1 MNFVTPNVK
10 AHWAALRPILTIRND
25 REYQRAITRMNA
37 LLDEIGG
44 NERHPLSSLL
54 DTLGAL
60 VREYEEKHFPL
71 PDCGG
76 VGALQYLMQEHGV
89 NQNELPEIGSQGVVS
104 EILRGKRQLNVRQ
117 INALAKRFK
126 VSPAVFL

>member
-1 MNFVTPNVK
+1 MNFVNPNVK
-10 AHWAALRPILTIRND
+10 AHWAALRPILTIHNE

-60 VREYEEKHFPL
+60 VREYEEKRCPL
-71 PDCGG
+71 PDSGG

-89 NQNELPEIGSQGVVS
+89 KQNELPEIGSQGVVS